1 MNKLLFHEGGQPL
14 HLDDLSFM
22 QSSYSDPLRQIALS
36 LGTCYL
42 GGCHITV
49 DKETS
54 EHRWTD
60 GYIAYQGNIYKV
72 DAGTLGQVD
81 MSDTL
86 YWLFEDWTEGEKT
99 LENGQEE
106 ATKHIYKAKLVATRE
121 MPSQPNAESY
131 IMPRLGEDIAR
142 RPWRKFSFSGAGVH
156 VVDFTELSMYSGVL
170 TLAFSG
176 DIPLKGDLGTFTLSD
191 VGNMYGQTKLHSGEV
206 TVTENITIEL
216 INGKLYA
223 RQGERTD
230 GAVVSSRR
238 LTGKV
243 YTTLFI
249 TWDFLTSSG
258 TIRPAEN
265 LTREERAAI
274 ENDKRYGYTGA
285 TSSGY
290 GRIVGDRR

>member
-1 MNKLLFHEGGQPL
+1 MNKLIFHEGGQPL

-60 GYIAYQGNIYKV
+60 GYIAYHGNIYKV

-121 MPSQPNAESY
+121 MPSQPNAEAD
-131 IMPRLGEDIAR
+131 IMPRLGVDIAR
-142 RPWRKFSFSGAGVH
+142 RPWRKFSFSSFSGSGDLL
-156 VVDFTELSMYSGVL
+156 VDFTEISMYSGVL
-170 TLAFSG
+170 TLLFTGA
-176 DIPLKGDLGTFTLSD
+176 IPFQSDLGTFTLSE
-191 VGNMYGQTKLHSGEV
+191 VSNMYGKTQVHSGEV
-206 TVTENITIEL
+206 SITEGITVEL
-216 INGKLYA
+216 INGKITA
-223 RQGERTD
+223 KQERTD
-230 GAVVSSRR
+230 GARTSGRR
-238 LTGKV
+238 LEGKV
-243 YTTLFI
+243 YVTLFI

-258 TIRPAEN
+258 TIRPTEN
-265 LTREERAAI
+265 LTREQIAAR
-274 ENDKRYGYTGA
+274 EHDSRY
-285 TSSGY
+285 
-290 GRIVGDRR
+290 